1 VRTAEDAV
9 GRVLEDARTVWVM
22 MGLTAAGEK
31 STLWSNQLP
40 VGKIVVWFL
49 LLVVVSFGA

>member
-1 VRTAEDAV
+1 MRAAEDAV